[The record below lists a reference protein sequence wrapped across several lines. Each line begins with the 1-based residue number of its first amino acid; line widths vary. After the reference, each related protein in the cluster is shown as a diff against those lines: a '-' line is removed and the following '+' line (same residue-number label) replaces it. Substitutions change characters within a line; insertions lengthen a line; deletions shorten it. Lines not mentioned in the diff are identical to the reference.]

1 MTQDRLWL
9 ALAQFGAFINLLNLI
24 PIWQLDGGRV
34 FRTLNRPQRW
44 LAVTALATAWALT
57 EDGMLLILMLVGVA
71 RTLFDKPS
79 DRPDRGRWRSTSPWL
94 RPSRSWPIR
103 RTCDFGESWRAGARP
118 LDIPGDTSTLNAFAP
133 RWVRFVHGAARTAE
147 AHPHHEGRADR
158 WHVASTAVCR
168 VAPMFLICALRPA
181 G

>member
-24 PIWQLDGGRV
+24 PIWQLDGGRA

-57 EDGMLLILMLVGVA
+57 EDGLLLVLMLVGVA

-79 DRPDRGRWRSTSPWL
+79 DRSDRGALVQYIALVAALSFMAYSPYL
-94 RPSRSWPIR
+94 RFR
-103 RTCDFGESWRAGARP
+103 
-118 LDIPGDTSTLNAFAP
+118 
-133 RWVRFVHGAARTAE
+133 
-147 AHPHHEGRADR
+147 
-158 WHVASTAVCR
+158 
-168 VAPMFLICALRPA
+168 
-181 G
+181 